1 MFRPVGSSHEQPNER
16 GGPLWAYAID
26 DNVGRIRHQIPGG
39 KDSFLAND
47 LVQTM
52 KAPPVL
58 TDTELRRLLI
68 GLLLA
73 ESPACA

>member
-1 MFRPVGSSHEQPNER
+1 MLHPVGSSHEQPNER

-26 DNVGRIRHQIPGG
+26 DNVGRIRHQIPNG
-39 KDSFLAND
+39 KDSFLANGV
-47 LVQTM
+47 VQATEGPSGVT
-52 KAPPVL
+52 A
-58 TDTELRRLLI
+58 TDLRRHLV